1 MILFYSN
8 TVSGALIATVIKQL
22 CNKNNIPLIGVGCN
36 DSRSASLSV
45 MSTLLSVGRPSRK
58 DVVFVNLPPNVAVE
72 QFLSDQNE
80 GIRSVT
86 SIGTELYTVKTR
98 LFYRLTQSGVISLFN
113 VSGADTS
120 LSQQLTAIFSDQQ
133 DIRHTLLRAG
143 DWAAAD
149 PYVVSVNYANPDEAV
164 ADVLRLLPE
173 NIWDD
178 YRQGGGVQVTENE
191 RFMGLTPLEVKVP
204 KHILDQIK
212 HEADNLSIPLDNHVA
227 AILKKYLLEG
237 ILGP

>member
-36 DSRSASLSV
+36 DSRSASLNV

-98 LFYRLTQSGVISLFN
+98 PFDRLTQSGVISLFN
-113 VSGADTS
+113 VSGTDTS
-120 LSQQLTAIFSDQQ
+120 LNQQLAAIFSDQQ
-133 DIRHTLLRAG
+133 DIRHTLRRTM
-143 DWAAAD
+143 D
-149 PYVVSVNYANPDEAV
+149 YA
-164 ADVLRLLPE
+164 
-173 NIWDD
+173 
-178 YRQGGGVQVTENE
+178 Q
-191 RFMGLTPLEVKVP
+191 
-204 KHILDQIK
+204 HILSKDTPC
-212 HEADNLSIPLDNHVA
+212 A
-227 AILKKYLLEG
+227 
-237 ILGP
+237 